1 LNKEDIISSGLL
13 ELYVMGLSSAEE
25 TKQVEDS
32 VKQYPEIKKEI
43 EAIEMSLESYA
54 QTHAIEPSSSVKDK
68 ILSRISIED
77 QNKNV
82 ENSAENSNHIQAP
95 IYRIP
100 SLFKLAAAAM
110 IALLIGSIALN
121 YSYYQK
127 YKAANND
134 LQLAQNDIKTLQEK
148 AEQNQQAN
156 VEMKNE
162 MNVIGDKNSLPVVLK
177 GTPHSPDA
185 VAKIYWVKTSGDVY
199 VDPTNLPSV
208 PTGMQYQLWAI
219 VDGKPVD
226 AGMISTV
233 KGIYHIQKMK
243 SFGQAQAFAITL
255 EKAGGSPTPNMEE
268 MYVISKI

>member
-13 ELYVMGLSSAEE
+13 ELYAMGLSSAEE
-25 TKQVEDS
+25 TKQVEDCI
-32 VKQYPEIKKEI
+32 KRYPEMKQEI
-43 EAIEMSLESYA
+43 EAIEISLESYA
-54 QTHAIEPSSSVKDK
+54 QAYAMEPSSSVKDK

-77 QNKNV
+77 QNKSF
-82 ENSAENSNHIQAP
+82 EIPSENSNHVQAP

-100 SLFKLAAAAM
+100 SFFKLAAAAM

-127 YKAANND
+127 YQVANND
-134 LQLAQNDIKTLQEK
+134 LQVAQNDLKTAQEK
-148 AEQNQQAN
+148 IQENQQAN
-156 VEMKNE
+156 AAMKNE
-162 MNVIGDKNSLPVVLK
+162 MTIIGDKNSMPVVLK
-177 GTPHSPDA
+177 GTPHAPDA
-185 VAKIYWVKTSGDVY
+185 VAKIYWVKTSGDLY

-208 PTGMQYQLWAI
+208 PSGMQYQLWAI

-226 AGMISTV
+226 AGMISTD
-233 KGIYHIQKMK
+233 KGTYHIQKMK

-255 EKAGGSPTPNMEE
+255 EKAGGSPTPTMDQ